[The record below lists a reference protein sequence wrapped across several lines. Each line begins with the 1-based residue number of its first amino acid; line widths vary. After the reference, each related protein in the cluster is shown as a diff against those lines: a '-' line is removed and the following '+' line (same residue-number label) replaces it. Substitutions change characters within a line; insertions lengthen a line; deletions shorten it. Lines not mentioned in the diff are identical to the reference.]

1 MSREALEASANEV
14 AEYAN
19 QCCHRSDGYEED
31 VAALVLAKL
40 QAAQA
45 DAFERSAKVCEESAA
60 AYGGIAEGPIAT
72 DYGKMVHEAMAVGA
86 SNCATIIR
94 ALAKEAGN
102 G

>member
-1 MSREALEASANEV
+1 MSREAFEAWWSATGQFHR
-14 AEYAN
+14 AGGGEYEKTFAF
-19 QCCHRSDGYEED
+19 HAWP
-31 VAALVLAKL
+31 V
-40 QAAQA
+40 AQA

-102 G
+102 A